1 MDNEFQYEPIMSS
14 FLLKEVNSIS
24 CLLHFSR
31 LNIKNVIH
39 MILLISI
46 TVIQTE
52 QSLLKPILFGRDCFM
67 KTPSYLKNKNQNC
80 YSLLCTE
87 QLFSRNSCV
96 VPGINTDTKNLAE
109 MDINLH
115 PWKARKLLNWQFTQS
130 NLAYKVN

>member
-1 MDNEFQYEPIMSS
+1 
-14 FLLKEVNSIS
+14 
-24 CLLHFSR
+24 
-31 LNIKNVIH
+31 

-52 QSLLKPILFGRDCFM
+52 QSLLKPILFGRDYFM
-67 KTPSYLKNKNQNC
+67 KTLPYLKNKNQNG

-109 MDINLH
+109 MDMNLH
-115 PWKARKLLNWQFTQS
+115 P
-130 NLAYKVN
+130 

>member
-1 MDNEFQYEPIMSS
+1 
-14 FLLKEVNSIS
+14 
-24 CLLHFSR
+24 
-31 LNIKNVIH
+31 

-52 QSLLKPILFGRDCFM
+52 QSLLKPILLVRDCFM
-67 KTPSYLKNKNQNC
+67 KTPSYLKNKKQNS

-96 VPGINTDTKNLAE
+96 VSGINTDNKNLAE

-115 PWKARKLLNWQFTQS
+115 P
-130 NLAYKVN
+130 